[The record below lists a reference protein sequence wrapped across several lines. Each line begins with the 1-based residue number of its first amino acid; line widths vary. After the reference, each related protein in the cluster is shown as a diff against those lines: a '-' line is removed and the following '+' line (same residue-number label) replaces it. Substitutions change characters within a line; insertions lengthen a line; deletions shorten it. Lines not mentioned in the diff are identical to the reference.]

1 MFPRIY
7 ILQMGEPF
15 IHSLLEPQLNCNVFK
30 RIFIGMEC
38 FTTLYQFLLYI
49 KVNLLQAYIDPFIFW
64 IAFPFRS
71 PQSTEQSF
79 FHCFLFLI
87 QIICYNWR
95 VITVQYCDFFFFCH
109 ISTLM
114 SHRYTCVPHILKP
127 HSPPSP
133 AYSHGLFQST
143 GFECPALCIYRLE

>member
-95 VITVQYCDFFFFCH
+95 VITVQYCDFFFFLPYININEPQVYMCPTH
-109 ISTLM
+109 PQAPLTSLP
-114 SHRYTCVPHILKP
+114 SLFPWVVPEHW
-127 HSPPSP
+127 
-133 AYSHGLFQST
+133 F
-143 GFECPALCIYRLE
+143 